1 MADLAAELLLER
13 RGEYFVDCTLGSGG
27 HSRVLLNKADWSIR
41 LLGLDRD
48 PDAIEKV
55 RISPKPGSEVSLVC
69 GSFEGIERHIQEW
82 GHPQVDGILAD
93 FGQSSDQLDDPERG
107 FSYRF
112 DGPLDMRYDP
122 TRGVTADD
130 LVNNLNVDELTRI
143 FRDFGEERG
152 AGRIARAIVRHR
164 PLHRTHQLAGVI
176 RKSSPSN
183 FIEKTLARVFMA
195 LRVAVNDELAAI
207 EEFLP
212 AALSSLKPH
221 GRLVLISYDSL
232 QDRRVKDFLKGEG
245 RGCVC
250 PPKFPVCVCGKLPE
264 IAILTKKVVRPDE
277 DEVKINPRSRSAKLR
292 AAEKLPKE

>member
-1 MADLAAELLLER
+1 
-13 RGEYFVDCTLGSGG
+13 
-27 HSRVLLNKADWSIR
+27 
-41 LLGLDRD
+41 
-48 PDAIEKV
+48 
-55 RISPKPGSEVSLVC
+55 
-69 GSFEGIERHIQEW
+69 
-82 GHPQVDGILAD
+82 
-93 FGQSSDQLDDPERG
+93 
-107 FSYRF
+107 
-112 DGPLDMRYDP
+112 
-122 TRGVTADD
+122 
-130 LVNNLNVDELTRI
+130 
-143 FRDFGEERG
+143 
-152 AGRIARAIVRHR
+152 
-164 PLHRTHQLAGVI
+164 
-176 RKSSPSN
+176 
-183 FIEKTLARVFMA
+183 MA